1 MLGVNRI
8 NDRLI
13 TVRLLV
19 DNVTVTIFSCYVP
32 QQGLTDAEKYD
43 FYEKSLQLASSVDEK
58 DILLVTGDLNGHV
71 GKLQDVYEGFHG
83 GFGYGSRNT
92 EGERILEFCSALDL
106 VLCNTFFKKGDRRL
120 ITGLIRKKMPRLQK
134 RKLRRAIEHSP

>member
-1 MLGVNRI
+1 MQHVLGVNRI

-71 GKLQDVYEGFHG
+71 GKLQDGYEGFHG
-83 GFGYGSRNT
+83 GLG
-92 EGERILEFCSALDL
+92 
-106 VLCNTFFKKGDRRL
+106 
-120 ITGLIRKKMPRLQK
+120 RK
-134 RKLRRAIEHSP
+134 